1 MIPLAAMGV
10 TAGALLLSRVDTAA
24 ETAEVE
30 LPIKAL
36 TRKQWLDFV
45 RVCSN
50 GNPRT
55 VTPSF
60 RLGVFELSVRRL
72 CDLGAM
78 ENPRIAKYQG
88 NQVWDAD
95 WRNPRNLRAFH
106 DDPMAQYSLF
116 ADSMRRYADEA
127 MVKDQ
132 IGQAIDG
139 ASMTLS
145 GALIVAHRG
154 GVPGLIAWT
163 VDPSKREKHRTTVD
177 YYQKG
182 NGLF

>member
-1 MIPLAAMGV
+1 MIPLAAMGL

-24 ETAEVE
+24 EIAEVE
-30 LPIKAL
+30 IPIKAL
-36 TRKQWLDFV
+36 TRKQWIDFV
-45 RVCSN
+45 RFCSN

-72 CDLGAM
+72 CDLDAM
-78 ENPRIAKYQG
+78 KNPRISKYHG

-95 WRNPRNLRAFH
+95 WSNPRNLRAFH
-106 DDPMAQYSLF
+106 DDPMMQYKLF
-116 ADSMRRYADEA
+116 AESIRRYGDDSMVR
-127 MVKDQ
+127 DQ
-132 IGQAIDG
+132 VGQQIDG

-154 GVPGLIAWT
+154 GLPGLLAWT
-163 VDPSKREKHRTTVD
+163 VDPSKREKHRITAEH
-177 YYQKG
+177 YQKG